1 MCWRFLQSV
10 SSRRESFSTL
20 LGFAAGALALN
31 QVVVAAE
38 EAEAPLATPNVGPAP
53 TSYDLSRDYYKDAS
67 QMLQHMKYVHTHTLR
82 ACFLNRGGRFERGRG
97 DNENGEVVLG
107 SLTDVHTH

>member
-1 MCWRFLQSV
+1 M

-67 QMLQHMKYVHTHTLR
+67 QMLQHMKYVHKSHHKHVLKTRVHRL
-82 ACFLNRGGRFERGRG
+82 GQFERGSGRG
-97 DNENGEVVLG
+97 GG
-107 SLTDVHTH
+107 YT